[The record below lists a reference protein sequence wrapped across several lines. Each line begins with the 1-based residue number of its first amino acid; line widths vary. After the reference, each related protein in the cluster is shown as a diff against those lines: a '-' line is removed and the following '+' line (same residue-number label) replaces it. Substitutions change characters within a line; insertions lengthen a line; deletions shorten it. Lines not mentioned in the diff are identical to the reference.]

1 MLVEAAGFASSEGRQ
16 LSLCG
21 AASALKV
28 LPSPVTALSQL
39 RGLAHFGEHSCRVVQ
54 VSAPRT

>member
-21 AASALKV
+21 AASVLKV